1 MFEFQIV
8 KNSGETAARAGVL
21 STPHGDIQTPVF
33 MPVGTK
39 ATVKAMIAEELEEIG
54 AQIILSNTFHLAL
67 RPGDDIVRRLGGL
80 HKMMN
85 WKHPILTD
93 SGGFQV
99 FSLAKLNKITE
110 EGVRFRSP
118 IDGAEVFLTPEKSI
132 AIQEN
137 LGADIIMAFDEC
149 VNPAAKHEYVAK
161 STEMTLRWLNRCKT
175 AKKHEF
181 QALFGIVQGGIFPD
195 LREWSATQTA
205 QIDLPGYAIGGLSVG
220 ETKKDMEACLKI
232 TNEFLPL
239 NKPRYLMGVGT
250 PGDFFR
256 GVENGVDMFDCVLPS
271 RNARNAKLYTNEG
284 VVNMR
289 NAAHLTDTAPVSQSC
304 DCYVCR
310 NYSRGY
316 LRHLYMCN
324 EILASR
330 LGTWHNLHYFVNLM
344 KRIRQAIIEDRFLA
358 FKREA
363 LAPYP
368 SDDDT
373 E

>member
-1 MFEFQIV
+1 MFEFHITHDSSQCA
-8 KNSGETAARAGVL
+8 GRAGEL
-21 STPHGDIQTPVF
+21 ILPHGVVHTPVF

-39 ATVKAMIAEELEEIG
+39 ATVKAMTPEELKTIG
-54 AQIILSNTFHLAL
+54 AEIILSNTFHLML
-67 RPGDDIVRRLGGL
+67 RPGDAVVRELGGL

-85 WKHPILTD
+85 WDRPILTD

-99 FSLAKLNKITE
+99 FSLAALNKITE

-118 IDGAEVFLTPEKSI
+118 IDGDEVFLTPERSI

-149 VNPAAKHEYVAK
+149 VDPTKADHDYTRK
-161 STEMTLRWLNRCKT
+161 SLEMTARWLGRCKQ
-175 AKKHEF
+175 AKNRDD

-195 LREWSATQTA
+195 LRKASARLTTEV
-205 QIDLPGYAIGGLSVG
+205 DLPGYAVGGLSVG
-220 ETKKDMEACLKI
+220 ESKEDMEACLDVM
-232 TNEFLPL
+232 NSELPRS
-239 NKPRYLMGVGT
+239 KPRYLMGVGT
-250 PGDFFR
+250 PEDFFR
-256 GVENGVDMFDCVLPS
+256 GVERGIDMFDCVLPT

-284 VVNMR
+284 IVNMR
-289 NAAHLTDTAPVSQSC
+289 NAAYLTDTAPVSPTC

-316 LRHLYMCN
+316 LRHLFMSN

-330 LGTWHNLHYFVNLM
+330 LGTWHNLHYFVHLM
-344 KRIRQAIIEDRFLA
+344 QGIRRSIIDDNFAE
-358 FKREA
+358 FKAQA
-363 LAPYP
+363 LAPYRN
-368 SDDDT
+368 